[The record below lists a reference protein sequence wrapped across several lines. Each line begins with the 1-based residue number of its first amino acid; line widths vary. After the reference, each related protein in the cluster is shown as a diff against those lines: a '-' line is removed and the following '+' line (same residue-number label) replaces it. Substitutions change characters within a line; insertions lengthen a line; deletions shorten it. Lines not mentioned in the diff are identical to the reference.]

1 MNFPFI
7 NNWQMRHSV
16 QLGVK
21 GLLLDVQG
29 TLVKRGE
36 GGRNVLIGG
45 KRLLQVARSKGI
57 AIRVLTNASRS
68 NSAVLRELVEL
79 GLELREGEVI
89 SAAELTAAY
98 LRERMGSAR
107 VWVLGEPELVEV
119 LKSYGH
125 EVIEERPDAVVVGL
139 DRTLTYDKLNR
150 ALQLLRQGA
159 LLVGCHASRRIPGS
173 GGETLSVG
181 PIVKALEYASE
192 TKAIVIGK
200 PSKIMFRAALRD
212 MGLKAMEVAMVSD
225 ELRSDLG
232 PAKSLGMKAV
242 LTLTG
247 VSSRED
253 VHRLGIVPDLIVE
266 NVDDLAD
273 HL

>member
-1 MNFPFI
+1 
-7 NNWQMRHSV
+7 V
-16 QLGVK
+16 QLDVK

-45 KRLLQVARSKGI
+45 KRLLQAARSKGI
-57 AIRVLTNASRS
+57 AVRVLTNASKS

-79 GLELREGEVI
+79 GLELKEGEVI
-89 SAAELTAAY
+89 SAAELTASY
-98 LRERMGSAR
+98 LREKMGSAK

-125 EVIEERPDAVVVGL
+125 EIVEERPDAVVVGL
-139 DRTLTYDKLNR
+139 DRTLTYDKLNK
-150 ALQLLRQGA
+150 ALRFLRQGA
-159 LLVGCHASRRIPGS
+159 ILIGCHASRRIPGS

-192 TKAIVIGK
+192 RRAIVIGK
-200 PSKIMFRAALRD
+200 PSKVMFRAALRD
-212 MGLKAMEVAMVSD
+212 MGLRAEEVAMVSD

-253 VHRLGIVPDLIVE
+253 VQRLGIVPDLIVE
-266 NVDDLAD
+266 HVDELAD

>member
-1 MNFPFI
+1 MPLAV
-7 NNWQMRHSV
+7 R
-16 QLGVK
+16 

-36 GGRNVLIGG
+36 GGRNVLLGG
-45 KRLLQVARSKGI
+45 KRLLQVARAKEIG
-57 AIRVLTNASRS
+57 IRVLTNASKS

-79 GLELREGEVI
+79 GLDLREGEVI

-98 LRERMGSAR
+98 LREKMSSAR

-125 EVIEERPDAVVVGL
+125 EVVEERPDAVVVGL
-139 DRTLTYDKLNR
+139 DRTLTYDKLNK
-150 ALQLLRQGA
+150 ALRFLRQGA

-173 GGETLSVG
+173 GGETISVG

-192 TKAIVIGK
+192 RKAVVIGK
-200 PSKIMFRAALRD
+200 PSRIMFRAALKD
-212 MGLKAMEVAMVSD
+212 MGLSAKEVAMVGD
-225 ELRSDLG
+225 ELRSDLW
-232 PAKSLGMKAV
+232 PAKRLGMKAV

-247 VSSRED
+247 VSSRDD

-266 NVDDLAD
+266 HIDELAD